1 MNNAD
6 CKLSIKYD
14 TICCGIN
21 ELNRNKIM
29 SAITPFDDLFNQSIF
44 LNQNLLLAGKHS
56 HFFYLPVHLEV
67 EVLWPTVLA
76 TWEAG
81 YEGDSQLDL
90 AVLVELN
97 QGRRQIEGAAEVG
110 HYEEVLLPLKQ
121 NVHFN
126 THHRT
131 IWKIQ
136 IEIQIEICQ
145 PFCIMN
151 TACAA
156 HYVYFNLQNTQI
168 QYNYNCT

>member
-1 MNNAD
+1 
-6 CKLSIKYD
+6 
-14 TICCGIN
+14 
-21 ELNRNKIM
+21 M

-136 IEIQIEICQ
+136 IEICQ
-145 PFCIMN
+145 LFCIWTLLAQHTMFISIYKIHRYS
-151 TACAA
+151 TTTIA
-156 HYVYFNLQNTQI
+156 HKTKSYSSRRGRNSICTLWLPKKSQI
-168 QYNYNCT
+168 F